1 MINTF
6 FKTKGEIMITEKER
20 VRGRLRRT
28 LTQIGFDIP
37 DLKKCIF
44 VVAISYLS
52 SSGRCNLSKNEISQ
66 NFSQLID
73 FKNIKVLEPVVPV
86 IELITDNISSDIYQQ
101 IVDYVD
107 EMNGGDIGV
116 FIQEYFGTNFRRMYN
131 EIETPNDINDL
142 LVKLANIRA
151 NDTVL
156 DPCCGVGGTLLTIIK
171 NNPQQRVYGQDINPL
186 CVAITEML
194 LDING
199 STNHQLFVG
208 DSLLEP
214 QYVKDGKL
222 MNFDVVITEPPFAV
236 QFPRSLNDLD
246 KYDRYSFGKVPYGKA
261 DWGFIMNAISSSKES
276 SGRIVLL
283 LPTGVLFRG
292 GLERGIRHN
301 VLKEDLFETVISL
314 PGGLLPSTS
323 IPTSVLVFNRDKTIE
338 HKNKVLFIKVPKEGT
353 LQIRRNLWLKSDEI
367 EKIVNANRNFTEI
380 ENYSLLVPIDQ
391 ISDDSMMVERY
402 IKKTVYNFDDKKYL
416 INLIDYYSGDT
427 IPLENISKIDRGYN
441 MISKN
446 ESLQGKY
453 WIMRISD
460 MDSTGISYTK
470 MSRGDVEERT
480 KVDNYELQN
489 GDIVMA
495 VRGSFK
501 LLKVEDIRPNTLINS
516 NLVRLRVNSSVY
528 DPQFLKLF
536 INSPIGRAQLE
547 DIMVGT
553 TVRQIP
559 IKSLSQFEVPKVDLD
574 KQKKF
579 VQDYLHKSDEIK
591 AKIKQLQDLQ
601 DKFNQE
607 LYRKM
612 GLDGLYQIDDGGKD
626 K

>member
-1 MINTF
+1 
-6 FKTKGEIMITEKER
+6 MITEKER

-28 LTQIGFDIP
+28 LTQVGFDIP
-37 DLKKCIF
+37 DLEKCIF
-44 VVAISYLS
+44 IVAISYLS
-52 SSGRCNLSKNEISQ
+52 SSGRCKLSKNGISR

-73 FKNIKVLEPVVPV
+73 SKDIKVLEPVIPV
-86 IELITDNISSDIYQQ
+86 IELVTDNISSDIYQH
-101 IVDYVD
+101 IVDCVD
-107 EMNGGDIGV
+107 EMNGEDIGLFV
-116 FIQEYFGTNFRRMYN
+116 QEYFNVNSRRLYD

-142 LVKLANIRA
+142 LVRLANIRA

-156 DPCCGVGGTLLTIIK
+156 DPSCGIGGTLLTIIK

-186 CVAITEML
+186 RVAIAEML

-208 DSLLEP
+208 DTLSDP
-214 QYVKDGKL
+214 QYVEDGKL
-222 MNFDVVITEPPFAV
+222 MKFDVVITEPPFAM
-236 QFPRSLNDLD
+236 QFPRGLNDID

-261 DWGFIMNAISSSKES
+261 DWGFIMNAISSSKKS
-276 SGRIVLL
+276 SGRVVLL

-292 GLERGIRHN
+292 GLERDIRHN

-314 PGGLLPSTS
+314 PGGLLLNTS

-338 HKNKVLFIKVPKEGT
+338 HKNKVLFIKVSKEET
-353 LQIRRNLWLKSDEI
+353 LQIRRNLWLKSNEI
-367 EKIVNANRNFTEI
+367 EKIVTTNRNLTEI
-380 ENYSLLVPIDQ
+380 ENYSLLVPIDR

-402 IKKTVYNFDDKKYL
+402 IKKTVYTFNDKKYL

-427 IPLENISKIDRGYN
+427 VPLENISKIDRGYN

-460 MDSTGISYTK
+460 MNSTGISYTK

-528 DPQFLKLF
+528 DSQFLKLF

-591 AKIKQLQDLQ
+591 VKMRQLQDLQ

-607 LYRKM
+607 LYQKM
-612 GLDGLYQIDDGGKD
+612 GLGGLYQVDDGGKD